1 MASHHCARGRTGGY
15 GEGAATSL
23 PVVDQFVHIVDAA
36 GAARLSWERLPTLF
50 AETSASD
57 RLHARRRIFAQQD
70 GLAIVPILGAFVRRR
85 VFALLERGIGTRE
98 LQEQTGARMGYLLI
112 ALRALAASG
121 WLCGWSAV
129 RTTADLE
136 RGMTLTL
143 TDAGRVV
150 ARQLDAIA
158 PTLDRVESFLAFSE
172 MMERWLLTPAAAPE
186 GAPTLST
193 MATWRRE
200 RFGLPV
206 PEGAL
211 ETEVG
216 RRLEA
221 MLEGSFAAPIA
232 VALARHKMVRVTGSG
247 RDVQV
252 DPGVRLSELGPSGH
266 RRFRDE
272 VVPAMSALGWWNA
285 DEGVLTKVG
294 RIVAFFA
301 AAHGVTASYLP
312 LLRRA
317 EELIFR
323 NGRFD
328 RLFPPDAEGHET
340 HVDRLLNIWGSGGA
354 HDLYFKT
361 VDEVIVRVFDRPD
374 HPLAICDTGC
384 GDGSFLRHLAEVL
397 RDRLGWNFFAR
408 PVHFIGSD
416 LNERS
421 RQRTRETLAAAGVPN
436 AHVVD
441 AAIDINDPSEL
452 DAGIRALGI
461 TVPGSDRPL
470 GAADAL
476 HTNSMLIHNRSWQE
490 PSGSLEIASNTDGAF
505 VDPAGFPIVGGRLQA
520 NLVEFMKRWA
530 PFVRRHGWLFIELH
544 TVPADRVAR
553 DPGRSPTIA
562 YDLTHGFS
570 SQYTVELDELLRAAE
585 LAGLVPGPSAYCARF
600 PDDDLTR
607 ISITYLLG
615 VG

>member
-1 MASHHCARGRTGGY
+1 MPRHAASGRVSST
-15 GEGAATSL
+15 
-23 PVVDQFVHIVDAA
+23 
-36 GAARLSWERLPTLF
+36 RLPPLF

-57 RLHARRRIFAQQD
+57 RLHARRRIFTQQD
-70 GLAIVPILGAFVRRR
+70 GLALVPILGAFVRRR
-85 VFALLERGIGTRE
+85 VFGLLERGIGTRE

-112 ALRALAASG
+112 ALRALASSG
-121 WLCGWSAV
+121 WLSGWHAA

-136 RGMTLTL
+136 RGMTLAL
-143 TDAGRVV
+143 TDAGRVA
-150 ARQLDAIA
+150 ARALETIA
-158 PTLDRVESFLAFSE
+158 PTLDRIESFLALSE
-172 MMERWLLTPAAAPE
+172 MMERWLHTPSAAPE
-186 GAPTLST
+186 GVPMPSTL
-193 MATWRRE
+193 ATWRGE
-200 RFGLPV
+200 RFGLPT
-206 PEGAL
+206 PEGPL
-211 ETEVG
+211 ETQVS

-232 VALARHKMVRVTGSG
+232 VALARHKMVRVVGSG
-247 RDVQV
+247 RHVEV
-252 DPGVRLSELGPSGH
+252 DPAVRTRDLGPTGH
-266 RRFRDE
+266 RRFRE
-272 VVPAMSALGWWNA
+272 EIVPAMTALGWWNP
-285 DEGVLTKVG
+285 EQGLLTKLG

-301 AAHGVTASYLP
+301 AAHGVTSSYLP

-323 NGRFD
+323 SGRFD

-397 RDRLGWNFFAR
+397 RDRLGWNFFTR

-441 AAIDINDPSEL
+441 EAIDINDPTDL

-461 TVPGSDRPL
+461 PVPGTDRPL

-476 HTNSMLIHNRSWQE
+476 HTNSMLIHNRTWRE
-490 PSGSLEIASNTDGAF
+490 PAGAIEIPSSTDGAF
-505 VDPAGFPIVGGRLQA
+505 VDPAGFPIVGDRLQA

-544 TVPADRVAR
+544 TVPAERVAD

-570 SQYTVELDELLRAAE
+570 SQYTVELHELLRAAE
-585 LAGLVPGPSAYCARF
+585 LADLVPGPSTYCARF
-600 PDDDLTR
+600 PDENLTR

-615 VG
+615 KA